1 MGTKA
6 AKGSGSPKIRIA
18 AVGDDRRIVRA
29 RLDLLEPAAKV
40 IKGKKAS
47 GEDLVA
53 MSVATYEALCRAAEA
68 GGAQVAE
75 GASRPARSTARR
87 SANGG
92 RAHGARGNGARGN
105 GARGNGAQADDGPSQ
120 ASVRV
125 WREHRGLT
133 QDELARRVGLSKS
146 FLSEIENGKKTGS
159 VRTLRALADALGI
172 ELTRLAV

>member
-53 MSVATYEALCRAAEA
+53 MSVATYEALCRAAGA

-105 GARGNGAQADDGPSQ
+105 GAQADDGPAQ

>member
-105 GARGNGAQADDGPSQ
+105 GAQADDGPSQ